1 MVQCTHDGA
10 ATNVQRRWEQHL
22 LIKEELVRP
31 NIPTKEEQPII
42 SVCSMTPTVTYS

>member
-22 LIKEELVRP
+22 FITEELVRH
-31 NIPTKEEQPII
+31 ILPTKEERQII
-42 SVCSMTPTVTYS
+42 SACPRTQTMTFR